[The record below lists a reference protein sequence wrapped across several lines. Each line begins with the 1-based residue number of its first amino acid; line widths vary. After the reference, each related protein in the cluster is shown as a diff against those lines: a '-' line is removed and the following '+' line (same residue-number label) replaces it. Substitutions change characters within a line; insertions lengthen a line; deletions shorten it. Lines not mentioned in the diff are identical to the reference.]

1 MSSPLRP
8 HWSSLRLMRSVQAE
22 VNTATIKV
30 SVWLKR
36 HESQCRES
44 DGCLLMETELSSTP
58 RRVCLWA
65 RSATITGQWLILLC
79 TSLVACDGPPDR
91 TSTLG
96 DANTTKGRQLVT
108 SKGCVAC
115 HTFPDV
121 EWPRGGLGPSLQNFG
136 RQGLIAGRLPNQPG
150 VLMEFVQNAP
160 ILVTGTAMPTI
171 LMTDQEARDVT
182 AYLLTLKPR

>member
-1 MSSPLRP
+1 
-8 HWSSLRLMRSVQAE
+8 MRSVQAE
-22 VNTATIKV
+22 ASTAAIKV
-30 SVWLKR
+30 SVRLKR
-36 HESQCRES
+36 HGSQCRES
-44 DGCLLMETELSSTP
+44 DGCLRMETELSPTV
-58 RRVCLWA
+58 RRVRPRA
-65 RSATITGQWLILLC
+65 RSATISGQWLILLC
-79 TSLVACDGPPDR
+79 AFLVACDGPPDR

-96 DANTTKGRQLVT
+96 DANTKKGRQLVV

-121 EWPRGGLGPSLQNFG
+121 KWPRGGLGPSLQNFG

-150 VLMEFVQNAP
+150 VLMQFVRNAP
-160 ILVTGTAMPTI
+160 VLVPGTAMPTI